1 MRVSSSELF
10 TSSVTQMDNQ
20 QAQITQVYQE
30 ISSGQMLSTPSA
42 NPTGA
47 AQAVQLSATSAALNQ
62 YETNQN
68 AALASLQIEDQTLT
82 SVNSVL
88 NSVYSQVMQAGDGV
102 LTNSNR
108 ASLATQ
114 MQGEL
119 QQLIT
124 LANTNDGAGNYIF
137 AGFKATTQPVTSN
150 AGGVV
155 TYNGDGG
162 SRQVQIAPST
172 SVAQGD
178 SGASV
183 FLTVPSIGSAP
194 VPAAGAA
201 NTGTGTVNAVTV
213 TNPTALS
220 NNDLYTITIG
230 GTAAAPTY
238 TVNDATTGTTSAAQ
252 PFASGTAINLGG
264 QSLTISGTPNAGDT
278 FTVTPATQSDTSV
291 FSVISSIISAL
302 NSPVA
307 SGTQGQT
314 ALANALAT
322 ATTQLQNSMSN
333 IQVVQ
338 ASVGGREQ
346 QVKAMQTVTSTA
358 SVQTTSNLADL
369 TSTDMPTAITQFE
382 QLQNSLQAAQKAFVS
397 VANLSLFQYMS
408 S

>member
-119 QQLIT
+119 QQLMT
-124 LANTNDGAGNYIF
+124 LANTTDGAGNYIF
-137 AGFKATTQPVTSN
+137 AGFKASTQPFTSN

-322 ATTQLQNSMSN
+322 ATTQLQN
-333 IQVVQ
+333 
-338 ASVGGREQ
+338 
-346 QVKAMQTVTSTA
+346 
-358 SVQTTSNLADL
+358 
-369 TSTDMPTAITQFE
+369 
-382 QLQNSLQAAQKAFVS
+382 
-397 VANLSLFQYMS
+397 
-408 S
+408 

>member
-1 MRVSSSELF
+1 MCIRDRPF
-10 TSSVTQMDNQ
+10 
-20 QAQITQVYQE
+20 
-30 ISSGQMLSTPSA
+30 
-42 NPTGA
+42 
-47 AQAVQLSATSAALNQ
+47 
-62 YETNQN
+62 
-68 AALASLQIEDQTLT
+68 
-82 SVNSVL
+82 
-88 NSVYSQVMQAGDGV
+88 
-102 LTNSNR
+102 
-108 ASLATQ
+108 
-114 MQGEL
+114 
-119 QQLIT
+119 
-124 LANTNDGAGNYIF
+124 
-137 AGFKATTQPVTSN
+137 TSN